1 MDTQPHQA
9 RNFYIVMATSM
20 LIGVAL
26 TFSPIDPIR
35 LLLWS
40 AVING
45 MLAPPLIIIVL
56 VICNNSKVMGSFK
69 NGIALNAF
77 GALAGLIMTGSALAL
92 VASWLGLI
100 K

>member
-1 MDTQPHQA
+1 MDTTPHQA
-9 RNFYIVMATSM
+9 RNFYMVISAAM

-45 MLAPPLIIIVL
+45 LLAPPLIIIVL
-56 VICNNSKVMGSFK
+56 MICNNSKVMGSFR
-69 NGIALNAF
+69 NGLGLNAV
-77 GALAGLIMTGSALAL
+77 GGLAGLIMSGSAIAL
-92 VASWLGLI
+92 IASWFGWI